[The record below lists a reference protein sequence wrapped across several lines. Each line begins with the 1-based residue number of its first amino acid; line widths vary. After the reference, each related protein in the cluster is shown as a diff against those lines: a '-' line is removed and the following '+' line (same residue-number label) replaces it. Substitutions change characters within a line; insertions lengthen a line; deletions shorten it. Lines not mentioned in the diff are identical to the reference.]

1 MSLMRAQAPLLKVVV
16 LFVLFAAVATPGLAT
31 TIHVRGA
38 SGYGP
43 LSTYGSC
50 LGSSNPCEGF
60 QTAPFTLDL
69 NGLDYQVFQFS
80 DFTSSGDNID
90 VFEIGTI
97 AGSIASPSTFF
108 VPLVN
113 TSLDAG
119 VFFCNNGTNNF
130 AVDSSL
136 PNPNVLTGLPCT
148 VGAPSTSNFSETI
161 LPTGIKLTFTGN
173 FTDLTLFTEDGN
185 LGSGSTVVSSP
196 EPASLALLGVGL
208 AALAGKLRRRSV

>member
-1 MSLMRAQAPLLKVVV
+1 MRVHADVMKLFV
-16 LFVLFAAVATPGLAT
+16 LFVLFAAIATPGSAT

-50 LGSSNPCEGF
+50 VGSSDPCEGF

-80 DFTSSGDNID
+80 DSSGDNID

-108 VPLVN
+108 LPLID
-113 TSLDAG
+113 TSMDTG
-119 VFFCNNGTNNF
+119 VFFCDNGTSNF
-130 AVDSSL
+130 AVDSSF
-136 PNPNVLTGLPCT
+136 PSNPLTGLPCT
-148 VGAPSTSNFSETI
+148 VGAPSTSNFSETV

-173 FTDLTLFTEDGN
+173 FSDLTLFTEDGN
-185 LGSGSTVVSSP
+185 LGSGSTVSSP
-196 EPASLALLGVGL
+196 EPGSLALLGVGL
-208 AALAGKLRRRSV
+208 AALAGKLRRKSV